1 LLTDAEAAIHE
12 LRRIVQDLDSIRYR
26 LRGVCADLPDSPQD
40 SDSQREDDDLAEAPE
55 PAMLLRSS
63 IEVVLG
69 DQIEPALR
77 ELENAL
83 AEAEGQA
90 AGDGVWP
97 AGEVITLE
105 ELERRFDRW
114 AEAFKTF
121 VFAVL
126 RYLRPMRT

>member
-1 LLTDAEAAIHE
+1 MPYREHPTPEL

-26 LRGVCADLPDSPQD
+26 LRGVCADLPDSPPD
-40 SDSQREDDDLAEAPE
+40 SGSQREDDLAEAPG
-55 PAMLLRSS
+55 PAVLLRSS
-63 IEVVLG
+63 LEVVLG
-69 DQIEPALR
+69 DRIEPALR

-83 AEAEGQA
+83 AEAEAQA
-90 AGDGVWP
+90 DGDGAWP
-97 AGEVITLE
+97 AGEAVTLD

-126 RYLRPMRT
+126 RYLRPTRA

>member
-1 LLTDAEAAIHE
+1 MLTDAEAAIHE

-26 LRGVCADLPDSPQD
+26 LQGVCADLPDSPQD
-40 SDSQREDDDLAEAPE
+40 SDFQKEDDLAEAPG
-55 PAMLLRSS
+55 PAVLLRSAL
-63 IEVVLG
+63 EVVLG

-83 AEAEGQA
+83 EEAEGQT
-90 AGDGVWP
+90 AGGGVWP
-97 AGEVITLE
+97 SGEAITLA

>member
-1 LLTDAEAAIHE
+1 MLTDAEAAITE

-26 LRGVCADLPDSPQD
+26 LRGVCADLPDSPQG
-40 SDSQREDDDLAEAPE
+40 SGSQREDDLAEAPG
-55 PAMLLRSS
+55 PAVLLRSS
-63 IEVVLG
+63 LEVVLG
-69 DQIEPALR
+69 DRIEPALR

-126 RYLRPMRT
+126 RYLRPTRT

>member
-1 LLTDAEAAIHE
+1 MLTDAEAAITE

-26 LRGVCADLPDSPQD
+26 LRGVCANLPDTN
-40 SDSQREDDDLAEAPE
+40 SQIEDDLAEAPG
-55 PAMLLRSS
+55 PAVLLRSAL
-63 IEVVLG
+63 EVVLG

-77 ELENAL
+77 ELESAL
-83 AEAEGQA
+83 AEAEAQA
-90 AGDGVWP
+90 AGGGAWP
-97 AGEVITLE
+97 SGEVVTLD